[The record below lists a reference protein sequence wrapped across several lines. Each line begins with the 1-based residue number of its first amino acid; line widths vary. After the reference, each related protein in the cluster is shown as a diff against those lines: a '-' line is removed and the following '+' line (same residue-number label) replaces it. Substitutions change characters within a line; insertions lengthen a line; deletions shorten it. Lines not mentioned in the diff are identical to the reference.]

1 MPKTY
6 AVKVDGE
13 TEETTRKSEAVET
26 VLDALQDGKTHRVA
40 LDVVEPEPAKEDEA
54 PEEISN
60 PDNPTAVTAGT
71 EDGVPDA
78 QGVPHIR

>member
-40 LDVVEPEPAKEDEA
+40 LDVVEPEKTDAEEA
-54 PEEISN
+54 PEETSN
-60 PDNPTAVTAGT
+60 PDNPTAATAGT
-71 EDGVPDA
+71 EEGTADA
-78 QGVPHIR
+78 QGIAHVR